1 MTASVRS
8 TTLRP
13 EEEHLNQGCFCKI
26 LLTLENIGWNCSDPL
41 TCGFFPI
48 GNSAELHNA
57 GKD

>member
-26 LLTLENIGWNCSDPL
+26 LLTLENIDWNCSDL
-41 TCGFFPI
+41 LACGFFPI